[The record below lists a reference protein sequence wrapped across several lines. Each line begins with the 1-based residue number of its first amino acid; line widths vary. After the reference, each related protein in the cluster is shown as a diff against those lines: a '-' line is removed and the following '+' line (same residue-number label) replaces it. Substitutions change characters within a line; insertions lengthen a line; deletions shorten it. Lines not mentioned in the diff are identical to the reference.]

1 MTLSVKTLC
10 ANLPRHSH
18 QGWAEVRGVSSD
30 FPAYDA
36 TFEGPDDPPKKPS
49 PLFLYLGLSSVI
61 LGLILGVF
69 GVFTRATASGSQ
81 QFLIGGVGY
90 LLTAFIPIVFLQLIR
105 HSHTSA
111 LAVNQDEPYDIYAG
125 ITLQKNFL
133 KVVGFGLIAASLS
146 IFVFFWPIAEGF
158 AS

>member
-1 MTLSVKTLC
+1 M
-10 ANLPRHSH
+10 
-18 QGWAEVRGVSSD
+18 SSD

-90 LLTAFIPIVFLQLIR
+90 LLTAFIPIVFLQLIIR
-105 HSHTSA
+105 NDKA
-111 LAVNQDEPYDIYAG
+111 AIAANQEVPYDIYAG
-125 ITLQKNFL
+125 IKMTVRFR
-133 KVVGFGLIAASLS
+133 KVAAFGLIAASLS